1 MFHVNFTQAAQTNGT
16 RADSEWASSGLC
28 TSCHKLFTRVSR
40 LLQARKRQSW
50 PSSLAC
56 LPLAP
61 SSLACLPLASSSY
74 NNTGP
79 CPLLSERTVQRPE
92 PASYRFQVHP
102 VTYHRAAVSLTYVVL
117 SLLSTWLNGTI
128 LFPFLLAGYRTFS
141 CVSLVFQMNIPF
153 SFSGI

>member
-16 RADSEWASSGLC
+16 RADSEGPSSGLC

-40 LLQARKRQSW
+40 LLQAGTRQSW

-79 CPLLSERTVQRPE
+79 CPLLSERAVQRPE

-102 VTYHRAAVSLTYVVL
+102 VTYHRAAVSLTYVVH
-117 SLLSTWLNGTI
+117 SLLSKWLNETSP
-128 LFPFLLAGYRTFS
+128 FPFLLAVYRPFS
-141 CVSLVFQMNIPF
+141 GVSLAFQINISF